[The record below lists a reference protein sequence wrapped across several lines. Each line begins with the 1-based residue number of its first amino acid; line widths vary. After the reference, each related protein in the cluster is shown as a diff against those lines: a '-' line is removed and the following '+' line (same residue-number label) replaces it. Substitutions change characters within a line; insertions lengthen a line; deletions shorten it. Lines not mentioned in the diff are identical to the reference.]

1 MIEFYCNILYNT
13 MNFGSQSAEYFLA
26 NQLLEGCK
34 MAVIEKFLGKQVKI
48 PEDRKYDATRGL
60 WANLEDQIICFG
72 LTEPALVLSGG
83 INDLD
88 WLVCEGTS
96 VNQGQDVVFMIT
108 AKILYIQSPFAG
120 IIVFNQ
126 LVKQSPSLALQDPYR
141 AGWLFKLQ
149 LAAGKVAAWQSLAT
163 PHEYIQRLK
172 NTEGF
177 KNPEGLQGG
186 VSGICKAV
194 YSGFRDQK
202 I

>member
-1 MIEFYCNILYNT
+1 
-13 MNFGSQSAEYFLA
+13 
-26 NQLLEGCK
+26 
-34 MAVIEKFLGKQVKI
+34 MAVIEKFLGKQVEI
-48 PEDRKYDATRGL
+48 PEDRKYDATHGL
-60 WANLEDQIICFG
+60 WANLEDQKISFG

-88 WLVCEGTS
+88 WLVGEGTS

-108 AKILYIQSPFAG
+108 AKILYIPSPFAG

-126 LVKQSPSLALQDPYR
+126 NLKQNPSLALQDPDG

-149 LAAGKVAAWQSLAT
+149 LPAGKTDAWQTLAT
-163 PHEYIQRLK
+163 PREYIQRLK
-172 NTEGF
+172 SSEGF